1 MPEITQWIQQ
11 QLTASGVEPALVP
24 ALTHAVVIGAIVL
37 LSVVVNFV
45 AKRILLAWIKTLIA
59 RTSTRWDDVF
69 MQRHVFD
76 RLSHLAPALVFYA
89 GAPVA
94 FPDLPDLQLGIRR
107 VALAYMVVIVA
118 VVVDGVLNAIVDI
131 YRTFEVAR
139 TRPIKSYVQVGKIF
153 VYLVTAILVLA
164 TLLNRSPWGFLSGL
178 GALTAVIMLVFKDT
192 ILGFVA
198 SIQLGSHDMIRPGDW
213 VEMPKYGADG
223 DVIDISLATV
233 KVQNW
238 DKTVSTIPT
247 YALVS
252 ETFKNWRGMSE
263 SGGRRIKRALN
274 IDMNSIRFCD
284 EKMLE
289 RYGRVRLLRDY
300 IQQKRE
306 ELTEHN
312 QKVGADA
319 DEVINVRRLT
329 NLGTFRAYIV
339 FYLKAHPKIHQNMT
353 FLVRHLA
360 PGANGLP
367 IEIYVFS
374 NDQAWANY
382 EAIQADIFDHILAV
396 VPEFG
401 LRVFQNPTG
410 ADFQQLGSDL
420 RR

>member
-1 MPEITQWIQQ
+1 MPDIAQWIQQ
-11 QLTASGVEPALVP
+11 QLTSSGIEPALVP
-24 ALTHAVVIGAIVL
+24 ALTQAIVIGAIVL
-37 LSVVVNFV
+37 LSVVVNLV
-45 AKRILLAWIKTLIA
+45 AKRVLLGWIKTLIA
-59 RTSTRWDDVF
+59 KTATRWDDVF
-69 MQRHVFD
+69 MQRNVFD

-89 GAPVA
+89 GAPIA
-94 FPDLPDLQLGIRR
+94 FPDLVDLQQGIRR
-107 VALAYMVVIVA
+107 VVVAYMVVIVA
-118 VVVDGVLNAIVDI
+118 VMVDGVLNAIVDI
-131 YRTFEVAR
+131 YTTFEVSR

-178 GALTAVIMLVFKDT
+178 GALTAIILLVFKDT

-198 SIQLGSHDMIRPGDW
+198 SIQLASHDMVRPGDW
-213 VEMPKYGADG
+213 IEMPKFGADG
-223 DVIDISLATV
+223 DVIDISLTTV

-247 YALVS
+247 YSLVS

-263 SGGRRIKRALN
+263 SGGRRIKRALH
-274 IDMNSIRFCD
+274 IDMNTIRFCD
-284 EKMLE
+284 EQMLE

-300 IQQKRE
+300 ISQKRK
-306 ELTEHN
+306 ELAEHN
-312 QKVGADA
+312 QKVGAED

-329 NLGTFRAYIV
+329 NVGTFRAYIV
-339 FYLKAHPKIHQNMT
+339 FYLKAHYKIHQNMT

-360 PGANGLP
+360 PTANGLP

-410 ADFQQLGSDL
+410 ADFQQLH
-420 RR
+420 R

>member
-1 MPEITQWIQQ
+1 VTVLEVTQWVQR
-11 QLTASGVEPALVP
+11 LLAESGMEGPLASVMAHAALVL
-24 ALTHAVVIGAIVL
+24 AIIVL
-37 LSVVVNFV
+37 SVIVNFV
-45 AKRILLAWIKTLIA
+45 ARKILLGWIKLLIA
-59 RTSTRWDDVF
+59 KSQTRWDDIF

-76 RLSHLAPALVFYA
+76 RLSHLAPALVIYA

-94 FPDLPDLQLGIRR
+94 FPDSADLQAAVRR
-107 VALAYMVVIVA
+107 VAIAYMVVIVA
-118 VVVDGVLNAIVDI
+118 VVADGVLNAIVDI
-131 YRTFEVAR
+131 YNTFDVSR
-139 TRPIKSYVQVGKIF
+139 STPIKSYVQVGKIF
-153 VYLVTAILVLA
+153 IYLVTAILVLA

-198 SIQLGSHDMIRPGDW
+198 SIQLSSHDMVRNGDW
-213 VEMPKYGADG
+213 IEMPKFGADG
-223 DVIDISLATV
+223 DVIDISLTTV

-252 ETFKNWRGMSE
+252 ETFRNWRGMSE
-263 SGGRRIKRALN
+263 SGGRRIKRAVH

-284 EKMLE
+284 EQMLE
-289 RYGRVRLLRDY
+289 RYERVRLLHDY
-300 IQQKRE
+300 IQQKRQ

-319 DEVINVRRLT
+319 SEVINVRRLT
-329 NLGTFRAYIV
+329 NIGTFRAYVV
-339 FYLKAHPKIHQNMT
+339 FYLKAHPKIHQDMT
-353 FLVRHLA
+353 FLVRQLA
-360 PGANGLP
+360 PAENGLP

-374 NDQAWANY
+374 NDQRWANY
-382 EAIQADIFDHILAV
+382 EGIQSDIFDHILAV

-410 ADFQQLGSDL
+410 ADFRSL
-420 RR
+420 RQ